1 MNDSPVGK
9 LLTYRWVVLGIMAL
23 AFVFVYF
30 HRLCPAVVALDLQHA
45 FGASA
50 GLMGI
55 LASAYFYPY
64 AVMQF
69 PAGLLSDSIGPRKT
83 VTVFLTI
90 AGVGSLLFGLAS
102 GIGTAVAARVMV
114 GVGVSMVFI
123 PAMKVFSQWFRI
135 TEFAS
140 VTAILN
146 VAGGIGALIAAT
158 PLAFITGWLGW
169 RAAFELIGIG
179 TLVMAVLVWIL
190 VRNRPQDKGWPSI
203 AEIDYA
209 GPGKGVP
216 PVALSLWQGARTVV
230 TEKYFWPLAVWFF
243 FDCGI
248 FFGFGALWAG
258 PYLMQVYGLSRAEV
272 GGILS
277 MIAVALIVASPI
289 ISALSDKVFYSRKK
303 VMILTSAILVG
314 EFLLLNIFPS
324 GLPRPA
330 LYAAIF
336 VLAAC
341 SAAIVVIAFT
351 TAKEL
356 FPVEIAGTSTGT
368 VNLFPFLGGG
378 IFQPGLGWILD
389 SYPGAVAGV
398 YSLEGYRIMLMVLLA
413 ASVICLISTFMMKE
427 TFPGARSK

>member
-1 MNDSPVGK
+1 MSDNPAEKV
-9 LLTYRWVVLGIMAL
+9 LTYRWLVLGIMAL
-23 AFVFVYF
+23 AFAFVYF
-30 HRLCPAVVALDLQHA
+30 HRLCPAVVAVDLQKA
-45 FGASA
+45 FGASGGVM
-50 GLMGI
+50 GL

-90 AGVGSLLFGLAS
+90 AGVGSLLFGFAS
-102 GIGTAVAARVMV
+102 GIGTAIAARVMV

-135 TEFAS
+135 SEFAF

-146 VAGGIGALIAAT
+146 VMGGVGALSAAT
-158 PLAFITGWLGW
+158 PLAFIAGWLGW
-169 RAAFELIGIG
+169 RAGFEIIGIG
-179 TLVMAVLVWIL
+179 TLIMAVLVWVL
-190 VRNRPQDKGWPSI
+190 VRDRPQDKGWPSI
-203 AEIDYA
+203 AEIDYG
-209 GPGKGVP
+209 GPANGTPLVG
-216 PVALSLWQGARTVV
+216 LSLWQGARTVI

-272 GGILS
+272 GSMLS

-289 ISALSDKVFYSRKK
+289 ISALSDKVLYSRKK
-303 VMILTSAILVG
+303 MMIITSAILVG
-314 EFLLLNIFPS
+314 EFLLLSIFPS
-324 GLPRPA
+324 GLSKLS
-330 LYAAIF
+330 LYVAIF
-336 VLAAC
+336 IMAAC

-356 FPVEIAGTSTGT
+356 SRWRSRAHPPALS
-368 VNLFPFLGGG
+368 
-378 IFQPGLGWILD
+378 
-389 SYPGAVAGV
+389 
-398 YSLEGYRIMLMVLLA
+398 
-413 ASVICLISTFMMKE
+413 ICSHFWE
-427 TFPGARSK
+427 VDFSSRE

>member
-1 MNDSPVGK
+1 MIAPAEKV
-9 LLTYRWVVLGIMAL
+9 LAYRWLVLGIMAL
-23 AFVFVYF
+23 AFAFVYF
-30 HRLCPAVVALDLQHA
+30 HRLCPAIVAVDLQKA
-45 FGASA
+45 FGASG

-90 AGVGSLLFGLAS
+90 AGVGSLLFGFAS
-102 GIGTAVAARVMV
+102 GIGTAIAARVMV

-135 TEFAS
+135 SEFAF

-146 VAGGIGALIAAT
+146 VMGGIGALSAAT
-158 PLAFITGWLGW
+158 PLAFIAGWLGW
-169 RAAFELIGIG
+169 RAGFELIGIG

-203 AEIDYA
+203 AEIDYG
-209 GPGKGVP
+209 GPANGMPLVG
-216 PVALSLWQGARTVV
+216 LSLWQGARTVI

-272 GGILS
+272 GSMLN

-303 VMILTSAILVG
+303 VMMITSAILVG
-314 EFLLLNIFPS
+314 EFLLLSIFPS
-324 GLPRPA
+324 GLSKLS
-330 LYAAIF
+330 LYVAIF
-336 VLAAC
+336 IMAAC
-341 SAAIVVIAFT
+341 SAGDCGDCIHN
-351 TAKEL
+351 
-356 FPVEIAGTSTGT
+356 S
-368 VNLFPFLGGG
+368 
-378 IFQPGLGWILD
+378 Q
-389 SYPGAVAGV
+389 
-398 YSLEGYRIMLMVLLA
+398 R
-413 ASVICLISTFMMKE
+413 
-427 TFPGARSK
+427 TFPGRDRGHIHRHC